1 MPWCGYWGTAV
12 GGYWWILPLIGLVFM
27 GVMFF
32 VCFRGFGFGCMGGH
46 RRTSRERSDL
56 EREVEKS
63 KEDVRK
69 PVRQTS

>member
-27 GVMFF
+27 GVMLF
-32 VCFRGFGFGCMGGH
+32 VCFRGFGFGCMGG
-46 RRTSRERSDL
+46 RRRISGERSDM

-69 PVRQTS
+69 LVRRTN